1 MTQSRAL
8 EILKTGANVF
18 LTGEPGAGKTH
29 TINEYL
35 RYLRARKVDAAV
47 TASTGIA
54 ATHINGMTIHSWSG
68 VGIRPHLSK
77 YEVEEIASREYVAK
91 RIVRAKVLVID
102 EVSML
107 GAYMID
113 MVDSVT
119 KAVKGNE
126 RPFGGMQVIFV
137 GDFFQ
142 LPPVNRDREKIA
154 FAYDAPAWAAAEPVA
169 CYLTEQHRQDDD
181 AFLSVLGAIRK
192 NVFNDDHAAHIE
204 GRRVARG
211 TVADTVPRLFS
222 HNADVDSTNDAIL
235 AKLEGVAKVFSM
247 VTRGPA
253 AMVAGLQKGCLS
265 PQFLKL
271 KKGAVVM
278 FTKNNPQEHFVNGT
292 LGTVQDFTGAGGLP
306 VIKTRD
312 GRRIEAEP
320 MDWAIE
326 ENGKERARISQ
337 LPLRLAWA
345 MTVHKSQGVSLD
357 EAVMDLSDVFEFG
370 QGYVALSRVKRL
382 AGLHLLGWNERAFQV
397 HPEVF
402 ARDIAFRAGSDEAD
416 ALFAGMEKSKITEL
430 HANFIASVGGKEVVI
445 GEDKENDGDVEERP
459 IDTLRKVSPQ
469 AFRRWTDEEEKKLK
483 DLFKRDAG
491 IPELAKLLG
500 RKEGGIRARLEKLG
514 LIEPL
519 YQHYKKPNTATSE

>member
-8 EILKTGANVF
+8 EILKTGTNVF

-35 RYLRARKVDAAV
+35 RYLRARKIEAAV

-91 RIVRAKVLVID
+91 RIMRAKVLVID

-107 GAYMID
+107 GGYMLD
-113 MVDSVT
+113 MVDAVT

-126 RPFGGMQVIFV
+126 LPFGGMQVIFV

-142 LPPVNRDREKIA
+142 LPPVNRTREKIA
-154 FAYDAPAWAAAEPVA
+154 FAYDSSAWEAAKPIA

-181 AFLSVLGAIRK
+181 AFLSVLSAIRK
-192 NVFNDDHAAHIE
+192 NGFNDGHAAHIE

-211 TVADTVPRLFS
+211 AVPDTVPRLFS

-235 AKLEGVAKVFSM
+235 AKLEGEAKVFKM
-247 VTRGPA
+247 VERGPA

-292 LGTVQDFTGAGGLP
+292 LGTVQDFTGSGGLP
-306 VIKTRD
+306 VVKTRD

-402 ARDIAFRAGSDEAD
+402 EKDGAFRTGSDEAE
-416 ALFAGMEKSKITEL
+416 ALFGSTDPAKLKEL
-430 HANFIASVGGKEVVI
+430 HANFVASAGGKEI
-445 GEDKENDGDVEERP
+445 AEGEKEGGDIEERP
-459 IDTLRKVSPQ
+459 IDKLRKESPQ

-519 YQHYKKPNTATSE
+519 YQPRKQGSL

>member
-1 MTQSRAL
+1 MTQQRAL

-35 RYLRARKVDAAV
+35 RYLRARKIDAAV

-68 VGIRPHLSK
+68 VGIRPSLSK
-77 YEVEEIASREYVAK
+77 YEVEEIAGREYVAK

-113 MVDSVT
+113 MVDAVT
-119 KAVKGNE
+119 KAVKGNDK
-126 RPFGGMQVIFV
+126 PFGGLQIIFV

-142 LPPVNRDREKIA
+142 LPPVNREREKIA
-154 FAYDAPAWAAAEPVA
+154 FAYDAPAWQAAQPVA

-192 NVFNDDHAAHIE
+192 NIFNDDHAAHIE
-204 GRRVARG
+204 SRRVARG

-222 HNADVDSTNDAIL
+222 HNADVDSTNEAIL
-235 AKLEGVAKVFSM
+235 AKLDGTAKVFTM

-382 AGLHLLGWNERAFQV
+382 SGLHLLGWNERAFHV

-402 ARDIAFRAGSDEAD
+402 AKDIIFRAGSDEAD
-416 ALFAGMEKSKITEL
+416 ALFGAMDTAKLKEL
-430 HANFIASVGGKEVVI
+430 HANFIASAGGKEI
-445 GEDKENDGDVEERP
+445 AAGEKEDSSPEGMEERP
-459 IDTLRKVSPQ
+459 IDKLRKESPQ

-519 YQHYKKPNTATSE
+519 YQHHKKPTE

>member
-35 RYLRARKVDAAV
+35 RYLRARKIEVAV

-54 ATHINGMTIHSWSG
+54 ATHVGGMTIHSWSG
-68 VGIRPHLSK
+68 AGIRPQLSK
-77 YEVEEIASREYVAK
+77 YEVEEIAGREYIAK
-91 RIVRAKVLVID
+91 RIMRAKVLIID

-107 GAYMID
+107 GAYMLD
-113 MVDSVT
+113 MVDSVI
-119 KAVKGNE
+119 KAVKRNE
-126 RPFGGMQVIFV
+126 LPFGGLQIIFV

-142 LPPVNRDREKIA
+142 LPPVSREREKIS
-154 FAYDAPAWAAAEPVA
+154 FAYESPAWEAAKPVA
-169 CYLTEQHRQDDD
+169 CYVTEQHRQDDD
-181 AFLSVLGAIRK
+181 AFLSVLSAIR
-192 NVFNDDHAAHIE
+192 NNSFDNDHMVHVE
-204 GRRVARG
+204 RRRVARG
-211 TVADTVPRLFS
+211 VVADSVPRLFS
-222 HNADVDSTNDAIL
+222 HNADVDSTNEAIL
-235 AKLEGVAKVFSM
+235 AKLEGEAKIFAM
-247 VTRGPA
+247 VERGPA
-253 AMVAGLQKGCLS
+253 AMVASLQKGCLS

-292 LGTVQDFTGAGGLP
+292 LGTVVNFSGAGGLP
-306 VIKTRD
+306 IVQTRD

-337 LPLRLAWA
+337 VPLRLAWA

-382 AGLHLLGWNERAFQV
+382 SGLHLLGWNERAFQV

-402 ARDIAFRAGSDEAD
+402 EKDGIFRIESDKAD
-416 ALFAGMEKSKITEL
+416 ALFGGIDTAKLHEL
-430 HANFIASVGGKEVVI
+430 HKNFVRSSGGKEVV
-445 GEDKENDGDVEERP
+445 EAEKADAVDERP
-459 IDTLRKVSPQ
+459 IDTLRKESPQ
-469 AFRRWTDEEEKKLK
+469 AFRRWTPEEERKLQE
-483 DLFKRDAG
+483 LFKRDAG

-519 YQHYKKPNTATSE
+519 YHNDKNEKNKKQ

>member
-1 MTQSRAL
+1 
-8 EILKTGANVF
+8 
-18 LTGEPGAGKTH
+18 
-29 TINEYL
+29 
-35 RYLRARKVDAAV
+35 
-47 TASTGIA
+47 
-54 ATHINGMTIHSWSG
+54 
-68 VGIRPHLSK
+68 
-77 YEVEEIASREYVAK
+77 AK
-91 RIVRAKVLVID
+91 RILRAKVLVID

-113 MVDSVT
+113 MVDAVT

-126 RPFGGMQVIFV
+126 RPFGGMQIIFV

-142 LPPVNRDREKIA
+142 LPPVNRDREKIS
-154 FAYDAPAWAAAEPVA
+154 FAYDSIAWAAAEPVA

-181 AFLSVLGAIRK
+181 AFLSVLTAIRK
-192 NVFNDDHAAHIE
+192 NTFNDDHAAHIE
-204 GRRVARG
+204 NRRVARN
-211 TVADTVPRLFS
+211 TVPDTVPRLFS

-235 AKLEGVAKVFSM
+235 AKLEGEAKVFNM

-292 LGTVQDFTGAGGLP
+292 LGTVQDFTGAGGAP

-382 AGLHLLGWNERAFQV
+382 SGLHLLGWNERAFQV

-402 ARDIAFRAGSDEAD
+402 EKDIAFRAGSDEAD
-416 ALFAGMEKSKITEL
+416 ALFNAMDATRLKDL
-430 HANFIASVGGKEVVI
+430 HANFIASAGGKEI
-445 GEDKENDGDVEERP
+445 PEREKEDASAEGMEERP
-459 IDTLRKVSPQ
+459 IDKLRKESPQ

-519 YQHYKKPNTATSE
+519 YQHYKKPTE